1 MPSWLDSIFRRSP
14 TPPPLRDLEA
24 AQDIAKELYG
34 PGASLE
40 DGDQGLRSRIDAD
53 DRFVPTEGASVE
65 RLGPR
70 RTEDLA
76 FRHAVVRAG
85 KDLANSGVAFAGRSG
100 EDRVNKEL
108 WTMGYGGKMQV
119 RKWLPD
125 GEIGKPS
132 TALRDIF
139 SNGKAYS
146 FECAT
151 AMMVI
156 YHKAILDH
164 IGDEAFDRLF
174 SEPRN
179 LKFFRWQV
187 EDSDFTEVKRLAHRP
202 SKLMPGSHYYYKN
215 PDASEANS
223 AFGGENVIYLGD
235 GKFYAHGIRGASGTF
250 EVTEKE
256 ILDCLRGLRRPDA
269 TTEPYRIDMEM
280 HLDGLALSKKAV
292 PEPVPES

>member
-1 MPSWLDSIFRRSP
+1 MPSWLDTIFRRSHA
-14 TPPPLRDLEA
+14 PPPLRDLEA
-24 AQDIAKELYG
+24 AQDLAKELYG
-34 PGASLE
+34 PEVRVE
-40 DGDQGLRSRIDAD
+40 DGPAGRRSRIDPN
-53 DRFVPTEGASVE
+53 DRFVASEGAAVE
-65 RLGPR
+65 RLGAA

-76 FRHAVVRAG
+76 FRQAVVQAG
-85 KDLANSGVAFAGRSG
+85 KDLAKSGVAFAARSG

-108 WTMGYGGKMQV
+108 WTLGYGGKMQV
-119 RKWLPD
+119 RKWLH
-125 GEIGKPS
+125 GGGIGKPS
-132 TALRDIF
+132 EALRDIF

-215 PDASEANS
+215 PDASEENS

-235 GKFYAHGIRGASGTF
+235 GTFYAHGIRGASGTF

-256 ILDCLRGLRRPDA
+256 ILDCLRRLRRAEA

-292 PEPVPES
+292 PEPVPET